1 MRKSIFAKYFLIC
14 TAVILISFICL
25 GAVLLLVSSQYFV
38 SETKEELYA
47 SVDKAVSMAQD
58 TADIGSDEWKA
69 HMNDKLSAISHGSA
83 NEVFIT
89 DTNGKILTYSENIA
103 FISAQGFLR
112 GEHATVVNVGG
123 DYLRSDLDILDEE
136 YHIIRKSEKISGNE
150 YYVFAMLP
158 MSEQNSYIGNI
169 MQLFGISVLVVLVF
183 VVIVVYLGILHI
195 TRPISALCNAAN
207 RFANGDFSQMIDSSD
222 CAEFQELGAALNE
235 MAISVSNMEYMRKSF
250 IANVSHELRT
260 PMTSIG
266 GFVDGML
273 DGTIPQ
279 TEYKKYFRIISAEVY
294 RLTRLVRSMLN
305 LSKIEAGDMS
315 IDCSEFSVLEPIVD
329 TLSTFETQLMQ
340 KNVQIKGLD
349 TSRITVYADID
360 LIHQVIYNLIE
371 NAVKFVNENGTIEFD
386 FTRADDMTYLSI
398 KNTGE
403 GISQEQL
410 PLIFDRFY
418 KVDQSRGKD
427 AKGVG
432 LGLYIVKSIVN
443 LHGGNVTVKSKV
455 SEYTEFILSLP
466 DKAKSEEK

>member
-14 TAVILISFICL
+14 TAVILISFVCL

-38 SETKEELYA
+38 SQTKDELYLD
-47 SVDKAVSMAQD
+47 VDKVTSLAQGY
-58 TADIGSDEWKA
+58 ADIGSDEWKA
-69 HMNDKLSAISHGSA
+69 NLSDGLSEYFFISSK
-83 NEVFIT
+83 ECFIT
-89 DTNGKILTYSENIA
+89 DTNGMIIAQSDGIA
-103 FISAQGFLR
+103 FMSSQGFIK
-112 GEHATVVNVGG
+112 GEYATVVNQSG
-123 DYLRSDLDILDEE
+123 DYLRSDLGILLEE
-136 YHIIRKSEKISGNE
+136 YHIIRASALIGGQEHYI
-150 YYVFAMLP
+150 FAMLP
-158 MSEQNSYIGNI
+158 MSEQNDYIGNI
-169 MQLFGISVLVVLVF
+169 MQLFGISVLVVLIF

-195 TRPISALCNAAN
+195 TRPISALCDAAN

-222 CAEFQELGAALNE
+222 CAEFEELGSALNE

-279 TEYKKYFRIISAEVY
+279 NEYRKYFRIISAEVY

-315 IDCSEFSVLEPIVD
+315 LDCSEFSILEPIVD
-329 TLSTFETQLMQ
+329 TLSTFEPGLIE

-371 NAVKFVNENGTIEFD
+371 NAVKFVDIDGTIEFD
-386 FTRADDMTYLSI
+386 FTRADDMTYISI

-403 GISQEQL
+403 GISEEQL

-455 SEYTEFILSLP
+455 SEYTQFILSLP